1 MVNPIKNILKKSKNT
16 TVNLGI
22 INNSTP
28 FPIREAYRTLYTDV
42 LYLNIEDRCKKIAV
56 TSAIPGE
63 CKSTATANLAV
74 TIAHSAEDKRVL
86 LIDTDMRK
94 PTVANLFGINKMT
107 HGLSE
112 FLAGIDD
119 TPNFINVPQHRITV
133 LTSGGINKNPTKL
146 ISSKRMQELITFSEQ
161 YFDYIIIDTPPVNV
175 VSDALLLHDKINGY
189 IISVKS
195 DFSNINY
202 VNECVERLN
211 RIDAEIFGFVLNA
224 HSVKRGRSRYGN
236 YSKYDYTSESSR

>member
-1 MVNPIKNILKKSKNT
+1 MSAKSFLKNSKNT
-16 TVNLGI
+16 SVNLGI

-63 CKSTATANLAV
+63 CKSTVTANLAV

-94 PTVANLFGINKMT
+94 PMIASMFGINKMT

-133 LTSGGINKNPTKL
+133 LTSGGMNKNPTKL
-146 ISSKRMQELITFSEQ
+146 ISSKRMQELISFSEQ

-189 IISVKS
+189 IISVRS

-202 VNECVERLN
+202 VSECVERLN
-211 RIDAEIFGFVLNA
+211 RMDSEIFGIVLSA
-224 HSVKRGRSRYGN
+224 HSAKKGRSKYGN
-236 YSKYDYTSESSR
+236 YSKYDYSSDSSR

>member
-1 MVNPIKNILKKSKNT
+1 MVNPLKAFINNSKNPS
-16 TVNLGI
+16 VNLGVI
-22 INNSTP
+22 DSSTP
-28 FPIREAYRTLYTDV
+28 FPIREAFRTLYTDV
-42 LYLNIEDRCKKIAV
+42 LYLNIEDKCKKIAI

-63 CKSTATANLAV
+63 GKTTVATNLAV
-74 TIAHSAEDKRVL
+74 SIAHNADDKRVL

-94 PTVANLFGINKMT
+94 PKVATSFGINKMT

-133 LTSGGINKNPTKL
+133 LTSGGMNKNPTKL
-146 ISSKRMQELITFSEQ
+146 ISSKRMAELITFCEQ
-161 YFDYIIIDTPPVNV
+161 YFDYIIIDTPPINV

-189 IISVKS
+189 IVAVKS

-202 VNECVERLN
+202 VSECIERLN
-211 RIDAEIFGFVLNA
+211 RIEAEIFGIVLNS
-224 HSVKRGRSRYGN
+224 HSLKGGRSKYGN
-236 YSKYDYTSESSR
+236 YTKYDYSSSSSR

>member
-1 MVNPIKNILKKSKNT
+1 MVNPIKNILKKSKNS

-22 INNSTP
+22 INHSTP

-63 CKSTATANLAV
+63 CKSTVTANLAV

-94 PTVANLFGINKMT
+94 PMVASMFGINKMT

-119 TPNFINVPQHRITV
+119 TPNFINVPQHKLTV

-146 ISSKRMQELITFSEQ
+146 ISSKRMQELISFSEQ

-202 VNECVERLN
+202 VNDCVDRLN
-211 RIDAEIFGFVLNA
+211 RLDAEIFGIVLSA
-224 HSVKRGRSRYGN
+224 HSTKRGRSKYSN
-236 YSKYDYTSESSR
+236 YTKYDYSSDTTR

>member
-1 MVNPIKNILKKSKNT
+1 M
-16 TVNLGI
+16 
-22 INNSTP
+22 
-28 FPIREAYRTLYTDV
+28 
-42 LYLNIEDRCKKIAV
+42 
-56 TSAIPGE
+56 
-63 CKSTATANLAV
+63 
-74 TIAHSAEDKRVL
+74 

-94 PTVANLFGINKMT
+94 PMVANMFGINKMT

-133 LTSGGINKNPTKL
+133 LTSGGMNKNPTKL
-146 ISSKRMQELITFSEQ
+146 ISSKRMQELISFAEQ

-202 VNECVERLN
+202 VNECIERLN
-211 RIDAEIFGFVLNA
+211 RLDSEIFGIVLSA
-224 HSVKRGRSRYGN
+224 HSVKKGRSKYGN
-236 YSKYDYTSESSR
+236 YSKYDYSSDSSR